1 MSKANKKLV
10 IFDFDGTLVD
20 TIIDA
25 GRCFNKALECFG
37 FRTYPVEQ
45 YGQIVG
51 GNLDVIFSKLL
62 DKQHQTEEN
71 LSKLKAKYRE
81 IYASDE
87 KPNTKPFNGILS
99 VLERLTQ
106 AGVSIA
112 INTNKAQ
119 VLVDDLCAKVF
130 PTVKFIAVCGY
141 SDGVPS
147 KPDPYAVNEIMK
159 ACNVNKG
166 ETVYVG
172 DGLTD
177 VKTAQNAG
185 VDCILVTWGQ
195 GDVEEILN
203 ENPALFVANEPSEIL
218 KFL

>member
-1 MSKANKKLV
+1 MSKINKKLI

-37 FRTYPVEQ
+37 FKTYPVED
-45 YGQIVG
+45 YGNIVG

-62 DKQHQTEEN
+62 DQQYQTAEN
-71 LSKLKAKYRE
+71 IANLKAKYRA
-81 IYASDE
+81 IYSLDE
-87 KPNTKPFNGILS
+87 KPHTKPFDGIVDALRK
-99 VLERLTQ
+99 LNQ
-106 AGVSIA
+106 DGISIA

-119 VLVDDLCAKVF
+119 ILVDELCKKEFPDIKFAAVF
-130 PTVKFIAVCGY
+130 GY
-141 SDGVPS
+141 HDGIPS

-159 ACNVNKG
+159 LCNVSAS
-166 ETVYVG
+166 ETIYVG

-177 VKTAQNAG
+177 VKTAQNANI
-185 VDCILVTWGQ
+185 DCVLVTWGQ
-195 GDVEEILN
+195 GNVSKILE
-203 ENPALFVANEPSEIL
+203 ENPHLFVANRSEEIF